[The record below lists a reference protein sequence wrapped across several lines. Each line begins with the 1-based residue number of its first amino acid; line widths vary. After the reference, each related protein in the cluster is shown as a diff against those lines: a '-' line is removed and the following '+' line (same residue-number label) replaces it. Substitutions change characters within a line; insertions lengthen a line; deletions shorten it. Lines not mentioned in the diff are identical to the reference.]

1 MEAVKS
7 GVVLVVAPAAVAL
20 ALTAFAACGRD
31 KREPNADPTPVE
43 PTPPPPTAGSGSAAV
58 DPPPVIEPAKL
69 HVSRGGKPVAMTRAF
84 IKRVSPDQW
93 RVMMSD
99 KEGSCE
105 ELLSGIT
112 NQQAGATT
120 VVATLVKHLGTDGG
134 ETIAVTDVWTTGRTT
149 PAKLE
154 GASAKLSVP
163 ADKGAQVE
171 VELATIVEGDLA
183 VDGTF
188 TALGCGDQPAMNA
201 GIPKDKHV
209 STATITIANQ
219 KLAVETALAR
229 GDDLV
234 LSTGPLDCSGVEP
247 FARVIVK
254 RRLGRWYL
262 GGTWLPAEVSS
273 DVKELTATLGAQGG
287 SKDGPIIALAVG
299 GSATIGGY
307 PVALDGSVEA
317 IDCQP
322 PK

>member
-1 MEAVKS
+1 MTRHALLIL
-7 GVVLVVAPAAVAL
+7 VLG
-20 ALTAFAACGRD
+20 ACGRD
-31 KREPNADPTPVE
+31 KREPESQSEPKPVE
-43 PTPPPPTAGSGSAAV
+43 PGSAAAFESSPGPEV
-58 DPPPVIEPAKL
+58 PAPAKL
-69 HVSRGGKPVAMTRAF
+69 HVARAGKAIAMTRAF

-93 RVMMSD
+93 RVMVSD

-105 ELLSGIT
+105 ELLSGVT
-112 NQQAGATT
+112 NQVPGATT
-120 VVATLVKHLGTDGG
+120 IVATLRKHVKPDGA
-134 ETIAVTDVWTTGRTT
+134 EDIAATDVWASGRTA
-149 PAKLE
+149 PATLE

-188 TALGCGDQPAMNA
+188 TALGCGDQPAMDV

-209 STATITIANQ
+209 STATITLANHKLDVASAIA
-219 KLAVETALAR
+219 K

-247 FARVIVK
+247 FARVIV
-254 RRLGRWYL
+254 RRTLGRWYV
-262 GGTWLPAEVSS
+262 GGTWLAEEASS

-287 SKDGPIIALAVG
+287 SKDGPTIALTVG

-307 PVALDGSVEA
+307 AVALDGSVEA
-317 IDCQP
+317 IDCQT
-322 PK
+322 K

>member
-1 MEAVKS
+1 VIRYAV
-7 GVVLVVAPAAVAL
+7 LIVAL
-20 ALTAFAACGRD
+20 GACGRD
-31 KREPNADPTPVE
+31 KRQQEAPPPGEPKPVE
-43 PTPPPPTAGSGSAAV
+43 PAGPAGGSAIAEDEPPPAF
-58 DPPPVIEPAKL
+58 EPAKL
-69 HVSRGGKPVAMTRAF
+69 HVSKGGKPVAMTRAF
-84 IKRVSPDQW
+84 IKRVSPDHW
-93 RVMMSD
+93 RVMVSD
-99 KEGSCE
+99 KEGSCA
-105 ELLSGIT
+105 ELLSGVT

-120 VVATLVKHLGTDGG
+120 VVTTLRKHVRPDAS
-134 ETIAVTDVWTTGRTT
+134 EDIAITDVWASGRSA
-149 PAKLE
+149 PARLE

-188 TALGCGDQPAMNA
+188 TALGCGDQPAMDA

-209 STATITIANQ
+209 SNATITLANHT
-219 KLAVETALAR
+219 LALASAIAK

-247 FARVIVK
+247 FAPVIVK
-254 RRLGRWYL
+254 RILGRWFV
-262 GGTWLPAEVSS
+262 GGTWLAQDVSS

-287 SKDGPIIALAVG
+287 SKDGPTIALTLG

-307 PVALDGSVEA
+307 AIALDGSIEA